1 MKIVAQDFINS
12 GVITEE
18 ATKREVRH
26 NRRKVRVCD
35 LAYVMQVD
43 AKELAR
49 EIFVAGNRPSEAL
62 KNIKARAKRG

>member
-1 MKIVAQDFINS
+1 MKISQRDFINS

-18 ATKREVRH
+18 ITKRTVKH
-26 NRRKVRVCD
+26 HRRPVRVCD

-49 EIFVAGNRPSEAL
+49 EIFVVGNRPSEAL